1 MPQFLLKL
9 KLSTK
14 LLSETLRFKDLQQ
27 KLFAVISLYITII
40 KSSNVFLQLENFID
54 MEQLLHL

>member
-1 MPQFLLKL
+1 MPPFLMKL
-9 KLSTK
+9 KLSTT

-40 KSSNVFLQLENFID
+40 KSSNVFLQLENFIA

>member
-27 KLFAVISLYITII
+27 QLFAVISLYITII
-40 KSSNVFLQLENFID
+40 KYSKVFLQLENFIA

>member
-40 KSSNVFLQLENFID
+40 KYSNVFLQLENFIA

>member
-14 LLSETLRFKDLQQ
+14 LLSETLCFKDLQQ

-40 KSSNVFLQLENFID
+40 KSSNVFLQLENFIA

>member
-27 KLFAVISLYITII
+27 KLFTVISLYITII
-40 KSSNVFLQLENFID
+40 KSSNVFLQLENFIA

>member
-14 LLSETLRFKDLQQ
+14 LFSETLRFKDLQQ

-40 KSSNVFLQLENFID
+40 KSSNVFLQLENFIA